1 MNILEAYIEQ
11 LGFFFVVF
19 TSVDYDLLKEIV
31 FNLSND
37 FNAEFIDAYS
47 ILVNIED
54 VDHERLKELMSGRN
68 LIKFIIVPVLP
79 NKFTKIK
86 TSFHINLSLNDTLIS
101 ERGIKK
107 NLVDME
113 NKYKVDSM
121 VNKYINVSKYKNKNK
136 KLEDDI
142 FDIIIGRINKK
153 LDDGNYE
160 LKLNESRKKKFKN
173 ERLAPN
179 IYEESEK
186 EKYLEDKDEKFDE
199 NIYQQID
206 DSLIDDDE
214 ESYVSLSDVNMDDEI
229 YPMNDFSNLDAFE
242 VYNQDGGLNEIT
254 GTRILKKEFGISGSR
269 IIKKKMK

>member
-68 LIKFIIVPVLP
+68 LIKFIIAPVLP

-136 KLEDDI
+136 KIEDDI

>member
-68 LIKFIIVPVLP
+68 LIKFIIAPVLP